1 MLTCA
6 LDAEH
11 HRGES
16 GAAGEMEVALGRVW
30 AATKQCPGT
39 AGALRSPDVVISVMN
54 RIKRCLGLGSARSK
68 GPGLTQASIR
78 SVVQPITVRGMF
90 PLEDSSCCTGSYSF
104 SPNTLY
110 SHPGISVSND

>member
-16 GAAGEMEVALGRVW
+16 GAAGEMEVALSRAW

-54 RIKRCLGLGSARSK
+54 RIKTCLGLGSARS
-68 GPGLTQASIR
+68 
-78 SVVQPITVRGMF
+78 
-90 PLEDSSCCTGSYSF
+90 
-104 SPNTLY
+104 
-110 SHPGISVSND
+110 